1 MNISYRKSKIYL
13 AVIIILSIAIS
24 TVFMVNKQGFHEDEL
39 LTYNLANSSDSL
51 NIGGWNDSD
60 DFIEYLSVSGNDRF
74 NYAQVYQNQITD
86 ASHPPFYYALVHTI
100 CSFFPGQF
108 SKYFAFLINGI
119 AVAGTLIM
127 LFKIAKMLAGNN
139 LYALI
144 VTAVFALSIACIT
157 LTIYLRMYALLA
169 FFVLLL
175 IYANL
180 KIYSRKNNAKK
191 IDFILLGVITVFG
204 TLTHYYFILFEALT
218 ALIMFV
224 FKIKEKCFRDL
235 VKYIITVVCAGI
247 IAVCIYPYIF
257 SNVLGGNRGLSS
269 ISLSIDPITVVTY
282 FIYKAIT
289 YIKILAKD
297 VFLNN
302 VLLLSIC
309 TTALLVLYIYLRIF
323 RKQRVS
329 RAVFMAVVPSIIFFM
344 VISLVSPFNSDRY
357 IMASLPM
364 IVTVYVLSLI
374 KFLQIINKKAIT
386 FSALACLAAVCAA
399 GLVFVK
405 PYYMYGVKTELYNPQ
420 TERCI
425 FVGTSILEW
434 NKSIDKLAN
443 YEETLIV
450 QSDSFS
456 PVLADELEA
465 FAENR
470 GVITN
475 GKITEFINGYMNN
488 GGKKDAADSLPVLA
502 DDKKLQE
509 ESSITVYISRLAD
522 SESVINCIMQN
533 TKFKNYEIISEDY
546 SFEQFYN
553 WYDYFA
559 ETESYCNV
567 YKFY

>member
-60 DFIEYLSVSGNDRF
+60 DFIEYLSVSENDRF

-169 FFVLLL
+169 FFVLSL